1 MSKMQKVNQWNHNY
15 SPAAS
20 QTHSRS
26 NSQNRL
32 AIGGGVNTSQAAGAW
47 GAGRST
53 TSSLSGGRN
62 GETNNFGIWG
72 KQTNQ
77 RDKSNIRDPSPAFG
91 TQRVRAIREDDEVR
105 SNISGN
111 DRQASL
117 GGRKSVARF
126 TYSQIQLGADESQ
139 VTDNFSSKKVLEKY
153 NDGRS

>member
-1 MSKMQKVNQWNHNY
+1 MSIGHSVTRNENVLRNPRSSSTDIFYKPHEMGNFWSSMSKMQTVNQWNHNY

-62 GETNNFGIWG
+62 
-72 KQTNQ
+72 
-77 RDKSNIRDPSPAFG
+77 
-91 TQRVRAIREDDEVR
+91 
-105 SNISGN
+105 
-111 DRQASL
+111 
-117 GGRKSVARF
+117 
-126 TYSQIQLGADESQ
+126 
-139 VTDNFSSKKVLEKY
+139 
-153 NDGRS
+153 